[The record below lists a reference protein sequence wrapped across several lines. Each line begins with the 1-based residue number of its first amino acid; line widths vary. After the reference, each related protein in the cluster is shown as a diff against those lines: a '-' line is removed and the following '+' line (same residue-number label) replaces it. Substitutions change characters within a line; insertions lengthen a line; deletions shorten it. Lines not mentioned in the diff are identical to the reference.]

1 MKKRRSKPG
10 RAFFEA
16 APAQDLFV
24 QEQRQAK
31 LLDYVGALAG
41 IDELFDFGA
50 MAAKLD
56 EVCPAG
62 DRSKGGRP
70 GYTTEVL
77 VRMVMLQGLYNLS
90 DEQCEYQ
97 VLDRMSFQRFCRLD
111 GALNVPDARTL
122 WRFKQRLAEKGVGGQ
137 TIFEEVGREL
147 QRRGYIA
154 RGGQM
159 VDATIVQAPITRVTS
174 QEREVINQGEVPE
187 GWSPKRVAHTDL
199 DARWT
204 HKHGK
209 SYYGYKLH
217 SNVDA
222 KYKLMRQIKV
232 TPANADDGHQLKD
245 VLDKHNTRALMLAD
259 RGYDSRAN
267 REILDK
273 NGLQDGIARRAKPGQ
288 TARQRLD
295 QRNRTIS
302 TVRSRVEHVFAG
314 LAQQG
319 RKVVRAVT
327 LARNTLALSIKCAM
341 YNARRLVWLE
351 RREKLA

>member
-1 MKKRRSKPG
+1 MSKPSTKPG
-10 RAFFEA
+10 RAFFEV
-16 APAQDLFV
+16 APAEDLFV
-24 QEQRQAK
+24 REQRQAK

-41 IDELFDFGA
+41 IDELFDFEA

-56 EVCPAG
+56 EVCPSA

-70 GYTTEVL
+70 PYATQVL
-77 VRMVMLQGLYNLS
+77 VRMVVLQGLYKLS

-111 GALNVPDARTL
+111 GSLSVPDARTL
-122 WRFKQRLAEKGVGGQ
+122 WRFKQRLADKGLGGQ
-137 TIFEEVGREL
+137 AIFEEVGREL

-159 VDATIVQAPITRVTS
+159 VDATIVQAPITHVTS
-174 QEREVINQGEVPE
+174 QEHEVINRGDKPE
-187 GWSPKRVAHTDL
+187 GWSKKRVAHTDL

-204 HKHGK
+204 IKHGK
-209 SYYGYKLH
+209 AYYGYKLH
-217 SNVDA
+217 ANADA
-222 KYKLMRQIKV
+222 KYKLIRRIQV
-232 TPANADDGHQLKD
+232 TPANADDGHQLKH
-245 VLDKHNTRALMLAD
+245 VLDKNNTRAWMLAD
-259 RGYDSRAN
+259 RGYDSAAN
-267 REILDK
+267 RELLDEHA
-273 NGLQDGIARRAKPGQ
+273 LQDGIARRAKPGQ
-288 TARQRLD
+288 SARKRLE

-327 LARNTLALSIKCAM
+327 LARNSLAMHIKCAV

-351 RREKLA
+351 RQQELV